1 MMGKMLRERESQYI
15 ATRDDGTQTW
25 RILDTWHDIL
35 REMNP
40 DDEVEDDSPAVTIV
54 TEGGF
59 IALVKEASRLGIL
72 QNASSSFGITDTREP
87 EDYTEANNEKD
98 EELAEMRKKLV
109 KYEEEISTLR
119 ISASKSEGTLLKEL
133 AMETLLKLT
142 LSSDIEKLTKR
153 KD

>member
-1 MMGKMLRERESQYI
+1 MLRERESQYI
-15 ATRDDGTQTW
+15 ATRDEGTQTW
-25 RILDTWHDIL
+25 RILDTWHDVL
-35 REMNP
+35 RDMNP
-40 DDEVEDDSPAVTIV
+40 EDEVEDDSPAVTVV

-59 IALVKEASRLGIL
+59 IALVKEASRL
-72 QNASSSFGITDTREP
+72 S
-87 EDYTEANNEKD
+87 NEVQEKE
-98 EELAEMRKKLV
+98 EELAEMRKKIV

-142 LSSDIEKLTKR
+142 LSSDIEKLTTR